1 MTLSVETVPGA
12 PLLRTEMLTPKM
24 SLWWILVLNDDKKPP
39 PTLQELSTERFASEK
54 SNWQDCHR
62 QCV

>member
-1 MTLSVETVPGA
+1 MTLSVETVPGV

-24 SLWWILVLNDDKKPP
+24 SLWWILVLNDDKKSP

-54 SNWQDCHR
+54 SN
-62 QCV
+62 